1 MEFNNSLCSDK
12 LISLA
17 AEGLVAMSN
26 SKPRCDSDTRW
37 STELEQYCVKAT
49 REKDKG
55 NQQATANMET
65 NNEIYL
71 QNTNSEYKSHSYA
84 LSKEEFNEPFNMIA
98 QILTDLTQLKKNSN
112 SVVNRKSPALDV
124 TPIITSSVTESSV
137 TRPDEHLK
145 KKQSYCGKRVEER
158 TKSCSKTKSLA
169 KTLSD
174 HCMSKTNKKYF
185 TVIDENVDSSVSPSD
200 ILLPVQSRGIEEN
213 CVKISSKRVKQKV
226 GRSLENQ
233 NGTSSSKKT
242 LFVCSFVG
250 CTKTYGKSSHL
261 KNHLRTHTGERPYS
275 CSWAGCGKSFVRS
288 DELARHYRTHTG
300 EKNFICTLCQ
310 KRFMRSDHLSKHMFR
325 CQKRFPEAPS
335 KTECSFNDSSSASP
349 SAAPFIV
356 TCISK
361 E

>member
-26 SKPRCDSDTRW
+26 SKPRCDSDARW
-37 STELEQYCVKAT
+37 SPEVEQYCVRAT

-55 NQQATANMET
+55 SQQATASMET

-71 QNTNSEYKSHSYA
+71 QNTN
-84 LSKEEFNEPFNMIA
+84 N
-98 QILTDLTQLKKNSN
+98 
-112 SVVNRKSPALDV
+112 
-124 TPIITSSVTESSV
+124 
-137 TRPDEHLK
+137 
-145 KKQSYCGKRVEER
+145 
-158 TKSCSKTKSLA
+158 
-169 KTLSD
+169 
-174 HCMSKTNKKYF
+174 
-185 TVIDENVDSSVSPSD
+185 
-200 ILLPVQSRGIEEN
+200 ILLPVQSRGMEEN
-213 CVKISSKRVKQKV
+213 CMKISSKRVKQKV
-226 GRSLENQ
+226 DRSSEIQ

-275 CSWAGCGKSFVRS
+275 CSWAGCGKRFVRS

-300 EKNFICTLCQ
+300 EKNFICTICQ

-335 KTECSFNDSSSASP
+335 KTKCSFNDSSSASP
-349 SAAPFIV
+349 SAAPIIV

-361 E
+361 EQ

>member
-71 QNTNSEYKSHSYA
+71 QNTN
-84 LSKEEFNEPFNMIA
+84 N
-98 QILTDLTQLKKNSN
+98 
-112 SVVNRKSPALDV
+112 
-124 TPIITSSVTESSV
+124 
-137 TRPDEHLK
+137 
-145 KKQSYCGKRVEER
+145 
-158 TKSCSKTKSLA
+158 
-169 KTLSD
+169 
-174 HCMSKTNKKYF
+174 
-185 TVIDENVDSSVSPSD
+185 

-300 EKNFICTLCQ
+300 FALYLHTFIRTTSIFFWFLEPCY
-310 KRFMRSDHLSKHMFR
+310 SDHNFLLKMHTCSTR
-325 CQKRFPEAPS
+325 AVQKIRRLFELRGSSWFQGNPLGVARFAQ
-335 KTECSFNDSSSASP
+335 
-349 SAAPFIV
+349 
-356 TCISK
+356 IS
-361 E
+361 

>member
-71 QNTNSEYKSHSYA
+71 QNTN
-84 LSKEEFNEPFNMIA
+84 N
-98 QILTDLTQLKKNSN
+98 
-112 SVVNRKSPALDV
+112 
-124 TPIITSSVTESSV
+124 
-137 TRPDEHLK
+137 
-145 KKQSYCGKRVEER
+145 
-158 TKSCSKTKSLA
+158 
-169 KTLSD
+169 
-174 HCMSKTNKKYF
+174 
-185 TVIDENVDSSVSPSD
+185 